1 MVCAVVSGWPV
12 ARAESTRAESTR
24 AIEVPVT
31 LARNIQLGREGR
43 VSVGLPPT
51 HVAFSWS
58 GSESSAL
65 RYRLISAGVVSR
77 WRWARESDEMETA
90 DRHFSAVFV
99 VDRPDA
105 IEWDVVNGAVDAVT
119 LHEMNTIDGPRHTI
133 EAPAGTPS
141 LASAPDIV
149 TRAEWGADE
158 TIKRTSGD
166 CARRFFDVQQLF
178 VHHTAGTN
186 HDPNP
191 SATMRAIYWYHVQGR
206 GWCDIGYNFVIGS
219 DGRIFEARWARSYR
233 PWEVH
238 DSENSKGQGVVGAH
252 VAGFN
257 SGSIGMSLMGNYE
270 NVELP
275 TSMRESLVALLAWE
289 ADRHGLPAR
298 GSHVY
303 RNPDTGATRR
313 LPYIAGH
320 RDAGQT
326 ACPGRNVYS
335 DLKKIRTEVAAMV
348 ATGKAAAL
356 VRLGDVAETVDFG
369 EEAVL
374 GGRLRDQSGAPLAG
388 RTVSLYV
395 RGVGRWWAQKA
406 QAITDTDGRFSFPL
420 ELRRTSDVVV
430 TFAGDETAWEDESR
444 LIRVGVRPLVSLAPD
459 GGDPNSDGVYY
470 FDATTRY
477 IKFFGDVEPRH
488 PGGLVRVRVS
498 KLRKDGTYRELV
510 AARRRLDSVGAYRYR
525 FDLPDRRSG
534 TYRAVSRFHR
544 DADHLGASSPRVD
557 FVVSAK

>member
-1 MVCAVVSGWPV
+1 MVCAVMSGWPV
-12 ARAESTRAESTR
+12 ARAASTRALE
-24 AIEVPVT
+24 IPVT
-31 LARNIQLGREGR
+31 LARNIHLGAREGR

-58 GSESSAL
+58 GPESSVL
-65 RYRLISAGVVSR
+65 RYRLISDGVVSR
-77 WRWARESDEMETA
+77 WRGARESEEMETA
-90 DRHFSAVFV
+90 DRHFSAMFV

-105 IEWDVVNGAVDAVT
+105 IEWDVVKGPVQAVT
-119 LHEMNTIDGPRHTI
+119 LHEMNTIDGPRRTI
-133 EAPAGTPS
+133 EAPAGPAS
-141 LASAPDIV
+141 LASTPDIV

-186 HDPNP
+186 NDPHP
-191 SATMRAIYWYHVQGR
+191 SATMRAIYWYHVRDR

-219 DGRIFEARWARSYR
+219 DGRIFEARWARNYK

-238 DSENSKGQGVVGAH
+238 DSENPNAQAVVGAH
-252 VAGFN
+252 VAGYN
-257 SGSIGMSLMGNYE
+257 SGSVGMSLMGNYE

-275 TSMRESLVALLAWE
+275 ASMRESLVELLAWE
-289 ADRHGLPAR
+289 TDRHDLPANE
-298 GSHVY
+298 SHIY

-335 DLKKIRTEVAAMV
+335 DLRRIRTEVAAMV
-348 ATGKAAAL
+348 GTGKTAAR
-356 VRLGDVAETVDFG
+356 VRLRNVADTVDFG
-369 EEAVL
+369 EATVL
-374 GGRLRDQSGAPLAG
+374 AGRLLDQSDAPLAG
-388 RTVSLYV
+388 RTVTLYV
-395 RGVGRWWAQKA
+395 RGVGRRWAQRA
-406 QAITDTDGRFSFPL
+406 QAITGINGRYSFTL

-430 TFAGDETAWEDESR
+430 TFAGDETAWEDDSR
-444 LIRVGVRPLVSLAPD
+444 PRRIGVRPLVRLAPD
-459 GGDPNSDGVYY
+459 GGVADPEGVYY

-488 PGGLVRVRVS
+488 PGGLVRVRIS
-498 KLRKDGTYRELV
+498 KLRADGSYRELV
-510 AARRRLDSVGAYRYR
+510 AARRTLDSAGAYRYR
-525 FDLPDRRSG
+525 FALPVWSSG
-534 TYRAVSRFHR
+534 TYRAVARFHR
-544 DADHLGASSPRVD
+544 DADHLGASSRRVE
-557 FVVSAK
+557 FVVEAE